1 MVQPYEL
8 NMLPYKRA
16 ISEVHSHRLSHQHLA
31 VLLELA
37 LVVLV
42 AHRLSAAARSGAQ
55 VLPA

>member
-42 AHRLSAAARSGAQ
+42 AHRLSAAAGGGAQ
-55 VLPA
+55 VLPD